1 MSHRWILFAAVL
13 LLSHP
18 SNGAAQE
25 PVPVPVG
32 SRVRLTYGASPR
44 TVLVGTLVRLQP
56 ESLGVLVKKG
66 RQEEAIRRADVERVE
81 VSVRKP
87 DIARGLGLGAVGG
100 VLTAGVTW
108 LVVSAATGECGQA
121 QATGFFCHG
130 GGSSNLVKVLAAGVA
145 MGAAAGVEIALTNP
159 RDRWSL
165 GRLNDLAP
173 LRSASPAAL
182 ELGFGQLSSHAVLSL
197 GLRLRL

>member
-1 MSHRWILFAAVL
+1 M
-13 LLSHP
+13 
-18 SNGAAQE
+18 
-25 PVPVPVG
+25 
-32 SRVRLTYGASPR
+32 
-44 TVLVGTLVRLQP
+44 
-56 ESLGVLVKKG
+56 
-66 RQEEAIRRADVERVE
+66 
-81 VSVRKP
+81 VRKP

-159 RDRWSL
+159 RDHWSL